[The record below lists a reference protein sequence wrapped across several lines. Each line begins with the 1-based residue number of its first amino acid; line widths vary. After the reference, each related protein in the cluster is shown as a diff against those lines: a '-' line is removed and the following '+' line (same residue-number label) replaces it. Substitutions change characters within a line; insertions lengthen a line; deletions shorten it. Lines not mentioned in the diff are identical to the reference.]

1 MYCGYFLFSRSF
13 FTRSVPTILLIPCIL
28 IKYTLYTLTMNKSD
42 MMELEKEIGN
52 QVQLFIWR
60 IPKKNHDE
68 MVKLQKQFNDL
79 LIKYGVLRMEIFQL
93 TNTETY
99 DGCTNIATTMSANQD
114 EEIWIELQSHKSL
127 KQMNEVVT
135 EAMKD
140 EEMSAEGPLL
150 KQFMNLVTPRSGMIT
165 GKFTRLRV

>member
-1 MYCGYFLFSRSF
+1 
-13 FTRSVPTILLIPCIL
+13 
-28 IKYTLYTLTMNKSD
+28 MNKSD
-42 MMELEKEIGN
+42 VMEMEKEIGN

-60 IPKKNHDE
+60 IPKKNHDA

-93 TNTETY
+93 TNTEAY

-114 EEIWIELQSHKSL
+114 EEIWIELQSHRDL
-127 KQMNEVVT
+127 KQMNGVIT

-140 EEMSAEGPLL
+140 EDMSAEGPLM
-150 KQFMNLVTPRSGMIT
+150 KQFMNLVTPGSGMVM
-165 GKFTRLRV
+165 GKFTRLRM

>member
-1 MYCGYFLFSRSF
+1 
-13 FTRSVPTILLIPCIL
+13 
-28 IKYTLYTLTMNKSD
+28 MNKSD
-42 MMELEKEIGN
+42 LMEMEKEIGN

-99 DGCTNIATTMSANQD
+99 DGCINIATTMTANQD
-114 EEIWIELQSHKSL
+114 EEIWIELQSHKEL
-127 KQMNEVVT
+127 KQMNEVMS

-140 EEMSAEGPLL
+140 EGMSAEGPLI
-150 KQFMNLVTPRSGMIT
+150 KQFMNLVTPGSGMIM